1 MSRRSVIALVTAAV
15 LGLVAVSVLAV
26 LVADGDRRVG
36 AISELEASPGYWALQ
51 VDGQIVGR
59 LASVETCGPY
69 GEVTQS
75 LSSGSQGQTQY
86 DTRIGRVKYPNCV
99 VRFGLGMGLPLF
111 NWINRTLDRQPL
123 KKNVVLVGFDGDDQ
137 PQVGLRLMNALIKK
151 VVFPEVEAET
161 IAPYLITLTIQ
172 PETVVRDEPAQISG
186 PGPTGTGVVGATI
199 ENLRLNNQ
207 NLADV
212 NKFGP
217 VVVTQETVEYLSTT
231 PAGVSTISATP
242 RRLTY
247 EPVQVE
253 AVRSPNHPLATWFD
267 DFVVQGQRSNNA
279 ERDAKLQ
286 IRDDEFRNPIELSFE
301 GVGIFDSSDSAD
313 LIWRRY
319 SLYIQ
324 NLSMDFFPIV
334 TTAPPPE
341 PPPPPT
347 QTQTQT
353 TETETTETETT
364 ETEPTETETTETET
378 EPPPDD
384 PQPPAA
390 PVEPRAFLNEKG
402 GVELEWG
409 PVDEAEGYV
418 ILMSREPG
426 GDYAE
431 IARSEGPTVVV
442 ERLEGGPPYY
452 FVVRAL
458 RGETQS
464 ANSVEVAVKG

>member
-1 MSRRSVIALVTAAV
+1 MSRRSVIALVTVAV

-36 AISELEASPGYWALQ
+36 AISQLEASPGYWALQ
-51 VDGQIVGR
+51 VDGQVVGR

-69 GEVTQS
+69 GELVQS
-75 LSSGSQGQTQY
+75 LSATSHGDTQLDRY
-86 DTRIGRVKYPNCV
+86 ITRVRYRNCV
-99 VRFGLGMGLPLF
+99 VKFGVGMGLPLF

-123 KKNVVLVGFDGDDQ
+123 KKNVVLLGFTGDSDY
-137 PQVGLRLMNALIKK
+137 PQVGLRLMNSLIKK

-172 PETVVRDEPAQISG
+172 PETVVREEPPQIAG
-186 PGPTGTGVVGATI
+186 PGPTGSGVVGLTI
-199 ENLRLNNQ
+199 DNLRLGNNQ
-207 NLADV
+207 NVANV
-212 NKFGP
+212 NKIGP
-217 VVVTQETVEYLSTT
+217 IVVTQETTDQLVATQTGDVKIISTLR
-231 PAGVSTISATP
+231 GI
-242 RRLTY
+242 TY

-253 AVRSPNHPLATWFD
+253 AERAGNHPLATWFE

-279 ERDAKLQ
+279 ERDAELQ
-286 IRDDEFRNPIELSFE
+286 IRDDDFNGPIRFSFE

-319 SLYIQ
+319 SLYIEDF
-324 NLSMDFFPIV
+324 SMQFFPI
-334 TTAPPPE
+334 TAPAPA
-341 PPPPPT
+341 PPPPPPTQT

-353 TETETTETETT
+353 TETETTETET
-364 ETEPTETETTETET
+364 ETTETETTETE
-378 EPPPDD
+378 PPPED
-384 PQPPAA
+384 PQPLAA
-390 PVEPRAFLNEKG
+390 PVEPRATLNEKG
-402 GVELEWG
+402 GVTLEWG
-409 PVDEAEGYV
+409 PVEEAEGYV

-431 IARSEGPTVVV
+431 VARSEGPTVVV

-452 FVVRAL
+452 FVVRAI

-464 ANSVEVAVKG
+464 ANSAEVALKG